1 MATFCDFCYGKSVKT
16 KHDLKNMRELQWQ
29 ILKGAQITSYYLDK
43 KFCRVKLHMAA
54 ATPLQQASKVSTISV
69 NIGATL

>member
-1 MATFCDFCYGKSVKT
+1 
-16 KHDLKNMRELQWQ
+16 MRELQWQ